1 MHGANCAKSVEPT
14 ESTSAEEPDARP
26 ISDKPPLASNG
37 WEPTLPR
44 RTIHTCDY
52 CFRLLEN
59 VPATAEIITV
69 DNSTGLYRRTH
80 YLSASL
86 AASIPAWAQVSSWS
100 AVPPLTPTAPIC
112 TLSSVMIGN
121 PPANAIMPGT
131 SASPG
136 TMPPLRSLP

>member
-1 MHGANCAKSVEPT
+1 MPSLCG
-14 ESTSAEEPDARP
+14 SAEATRQWSRAFTADSFLACRPLRPREFDIDIQIFDAD
-26 ISDKPPLASNG
+26 I
-37 WEPTLPR
+37 
-44 RTIHTCDY
+44 
-52 CFRLLEN
+52 FRLLEN
-59 VPATAEIITV
+59 VSATAEIITV

-136 TMPPLRSLP
+136 TVPPLRSLP